1 MLGDVHNAMER
12 IGGKEMNFQLF
23 CEHEGVERRFG
34 HVGNATIGSME
45 FTILECNN
53 CFDLIALPG
62 ILKTELFGPE
72 VTQRVRK

>member
-1 MLGDVHNAMER
+1 LLGDVHNAVER
-12 IGGKEMNFQLF
+12 IGGKEVNFQLF

-62 ILKTELFGPE
+62 TLKTDLFGIE
-72 VTQRVRK
+72 VTQEARK

>member
-1 MLGDVHNAMER
+1 MLGDVHNAVER
-12 IGGKEMNFQLF
+12 IGGKEVNFQLF

-53 CFDLIALPG
+53 WFDLIALPG
-62 ILKTELFGPE
+62 TLKTDLFGIE
-72 VTQRVRK
+72 VTQEARK

>member
-1 MLGDVHNAMER
+1 LRRDVHNAVEC
-12 IGGKEMNFQLF
+12 IGGEEVNFQLF

-34 HVGNATIGSME
+34 YVGNATIGSIE

-62 ILKTELFGPE
+62 TLKTDLFGQK
-72 VTQRVRK
+72 VTQEVRR